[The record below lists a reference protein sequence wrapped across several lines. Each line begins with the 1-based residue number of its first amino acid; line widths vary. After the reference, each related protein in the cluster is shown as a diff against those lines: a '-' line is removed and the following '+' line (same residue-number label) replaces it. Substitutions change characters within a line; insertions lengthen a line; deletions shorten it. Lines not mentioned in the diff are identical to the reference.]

1 MALFAE
7 CLYIHCLQIELEHRD
22 FFLWREENRRKSLNV
37 KNSTHIWRRLWDL
50 TPGHIGRGECSPHSI
65 FSPILMVFLM
75 FLVREGEYGPD
86 GKIAMSV
93 EHRLLQ
99 DLIYNPSYSREVRP
113 ALRNED
119 VLKVAFSL
127 KLVQIVDVVSYEE
140 LPLFSIIAKK

>member
-1 MALFAE
+1 
-7 CLYIHCLQIELEHRD
+7 
-22 FFLWREENRRKSLNV
+22 
-37 KNSTHIWRRLWDL
+37 
-50 TPGHIGRGECSPHSI
+50 
-65 FSPILMVFLM
+65 M

-86 GKIAMSV
+86 RKIAMSV

-113 ALRNED
+113 ALRNDD